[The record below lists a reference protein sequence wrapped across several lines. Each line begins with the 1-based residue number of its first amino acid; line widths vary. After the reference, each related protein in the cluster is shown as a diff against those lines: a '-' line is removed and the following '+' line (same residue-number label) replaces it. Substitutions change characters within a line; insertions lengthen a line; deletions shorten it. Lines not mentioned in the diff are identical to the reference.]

1 MVAFC
6 RAGRLASSAA
16 SDIPPVVATKK
27 NSSAGGAA
35 VQSPEL
41 IGKRVRSIRRRAGV
55 TLEQLAGQ
63 TGLNKGYLSRIESG
77 EKSPSIATLLKL
89 GNALNV
95 PVSQLFG
102 EEVDDGDIHIFRGRR
117 TGARKFSRGP
127 AIISLSGITPSA
139 NLKAFLIRPSDKFE
153 EEKRAEHSGTEGAF
167 VIEGSVELQFSD
179 RVVALNQG
187 DYVQFPGHLTH
198 QVRRTSPHAMMLIVV
213 SES

>member
-1 MVAFC
+1 MVAFP
-6 RAGRLASSAA
+6 RADWLASRAA
-16 SDIPPVVATKK
+16 SVIPPVVATKK
-27 NSSAGGAA
+27 INGAGGSA

-55 TLEQLAGQ
+55 TLDQLAGQ

-89 GNALNV
+89 GSGLNV

-102 EEVDDGDIHIFRGRR
+102 EEVDDGDIHIFRGKR
-117 TGARKFSRGP
+117 TGVRKSSRGP
-127 AIISLSGITPSA
+127 VIISLSGSLPSA
-139 NLKAFLIRPSDKFE
+139 GLKAFLIRPSDKFE

-167 VIEGSVELQFSD
+167 VIEGSIELQFSD
-179 RVVALNQG
+179 RVVVLGQG

-198 QVRRTSPHAMMLIVV
+198 QVRRTSPHATVLIVV